1 MRNIRFFL
9 FFECVCATVV
19 TNLLVAFCGM
29 SVCLF
34 VCLPALSVCL
44 PYYIFASLSL
54 YVFVVR
60 CLFSNC
66 LFDCFL
72 HLILH
77 YFYCWTT
84 AVLISAV
91 GKWKKLAKNC
101 LKNWLKTQY
110 EQGVSS
116 IFRMSCLSLLSDF
129 VYPCKVV
136 LCVCVC
142 FFTFTLLVKK
152 CNKCFL
158 MDSGRQPTHPAGM
171 AVGQKFNFNLFTL

>member
-1 MRNIRFFL
+1 MQSSTAKTGGISRVLSLSSVLYEKYTFFSVF

-77 YFYCWTT
+77 YFYC
-84 AVLISAV
+84 
-91 GKWKKLAKNC
+91 
-101 LKNWLKTQY
+101 
-110 EQGVSS
+110 
-116 IFRMSCLSLLSDF
+116 
-129 VYPCKVV
+129 
-136 LCVCVC
+136 
-142 FFTFTLLVKK
+142 
-152 CNKCFL
+152 
-158 MDSGRQPTHPAGM
+158 
-171 AVGQKFNFNLFTL
+171 